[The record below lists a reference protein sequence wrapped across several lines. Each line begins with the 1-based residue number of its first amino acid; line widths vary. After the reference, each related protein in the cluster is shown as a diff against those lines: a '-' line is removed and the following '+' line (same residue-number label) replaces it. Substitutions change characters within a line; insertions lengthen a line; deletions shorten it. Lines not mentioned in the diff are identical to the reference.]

1 MNTELGVITGPG
13 QNSFMLLVVICS
25 HYRATGNDEMCNFY
39 IMFYTNSTVMNPSG
53 ECGGVQIRELV
64 DNMPADS
71 DVTLPPNPL
80 LDEVAHGHHHHGAM
94 AHSSTPGAEH
104 VAPTGVSRSSASCSS
119 LIHSQPGL
127 LWVRAFPTLPFS
139 VGPCVPDLIHLYI

>member
-1 MNTELGVITGPG
+1 MR
-13 QNSFMLLVVICS
+13 C
-25 HYRATGNDEMCNFY
+25 ATY
-39 IMFYTNSTVMNPSG
+39 IMFYTNSTVTNPSG

-80 LDEVAHGHHHHGAM
+80 LDEAAHGHHHHHAM

-104 VAPTGVSRSSASCSS
+104 VTPTGACRSSTSCSS

-127 LWVRAFPTLPFS
+127 LWVRAFPALPFS
-139 VGPCVPDLIHLYI
+139 VGPCVPDLIHLYIIRTIYIFCRAVKQGFFTLYVGGVSNTSCPK